1 MRVGVRIA
9 RLSTSLFRY
18 PHFPPVSSTSRRFR
32 CNLSP
37 SAASPEDCELNEES
51 DEFLRWLRQKA
62 GSEISSALSVG
73 NSIYGRSLFASKN
86 IKSGECILKVPYIA
100 QITSENISGE
110 IKLLLPRDIENVSRL
125 AVVLLAEK
133 KHGEYSGWATYVNS
147 LPSVDEMHNA
157 IFWSKDELEMVQESA
172 IYQETINLQA
182 HIKKEYS
189 VLGPVLEQFPYV
201 FGDVHLMDF
210 MHAYAL
216 VISRAW
222 DTSKGV
228 SLIPFADFLNH
239 DGTCDAVLLSDV
251 HNEISEVIADRD
263 YAVGEQ
269 VMIRYGKFSNATLLL
284 DFGFTLPYNK
294 YDQVQ
299 LLLDIPSHDPLYG
312 MKSEILKKHCWPRTT
327 TNADKSNTTGNSF
340 IVKEVKSANGKGKGI
355 PQALRAFARVLSAT
369 SVEELQSLVT
379 EATENDGRL
388 ARRPLKSNEREIK
401 AHHIL
406 CSRLMHM
413 IHGHDVALK
422 ELKFVDAFDCN
433 NQQSLRTRMA
443 KDLLNGELRV
453 MKSAYAWLTNYCTSL
468 LVPKEVSLCGK
479 EFSLTSLGD
488 GELG

>member
-1 MRVGVRIA
+1 MQVGVRIA
-9 RLSTSLFRY
+9 RLSSSRFRS
-18 PHFPPVSSTSRRFR
+18 PHFPLLSTTSRRLR

-37 SAASPEDCELNEES
+37 SAASPEECELNEES
-51 DEFLRWLRQKA
+51 DKFLRWLRQKA
-62 GSEISSALSVG
+62 GSEISSVLSLG

-100 QITSENISGE
+100 QITSENISRE

-125 AVVLLAEK
+125 A
-133 KHGEYSGWATYVNS
+133 YSGWATYVNS
-147 LPSVDEMHNA
+147 LPSIDEMHNA
-157 IFWSKDELEMVQESA
+157 IFWSKDELELVRDSA

-189 VLGPVLEQFPYV
+189 VLGPVLEQFPYD

-216 VISRAW
+216 VTSRAW

-251 HNEISEVIADRD
+251 HEEISEVIADRD

-299 LLLDIPSHDPLYG
+299 LLMDIPSHDPLYG

-327 TNADKSNTTGNSF
+327 TNADKSNTSGNSF
-340 IVKEVKSANGKGKGI
+340 VVKEVKSAIGKGKGI

-369 SVEELQSLVT
+369 SVEELQSLIT

-388 ARRPLKSNEREIK
+388 ARRPLKSNEREIQ
-401 AHHIL
+401 AHCIL
-406 CSRLMHM
+406 CSRLLHM
-413 IHGHDVALK
+413 IQGHDVALK
-422 ELKFVDAFDCN
+422 KLKSVDASDCN
-433 NQQSLRTRMA
+433 GRQSLRTRMA
-443 KDLLNGELRV
+443 RDLLNGELRV
-453 MKSAYAWLTNYCTSL
+453 MKSAYAWLTNYYTSL
-468 LVPKEVSLCGK
+468 SVPKEASLCSE
-479 EFSLTSLGD
+479 EFSLTSAGD

>member
-1 MRVGVRIA
+1 
-9 RLSTSLFRY
+9 
-18 PHFPPVSSTSRRFR
+18 
-32 CNLSP
+32 
-37 SAASPEDCELNEES
+37 
-51 DEFLRWLRQKA
+51 
-62 GSEISSALSVG
+62 
-73 NSIYGRSLFASKN
+73 
-86 IKSGECILKVPYIA
+86 
-100 QITSENISGE
+100 
-110 IKLLLPRDIENVSRL
+110 
-125 AVVLLAEK
+125 
-133 KHGEYSGWATYVNS
+133 
-147 LPSVDEMHNA
+147 
-157 IFWSKDELEMVQESA
+157 MVQESA

-216 VISRAW
+216 GIYSAILHLQRHIFQGANVQFCYLKVTSRAW

-269 VMIRYGKFSNATLLL
+269 VNCVQYFNVMIRYGKFSNATLLL

-299 LLLDIPSHDPLYG
+299 LLLDIPSQDPLYG

-388 ARRPLKSNEREIK
+388 ARRPLKSNEREIQ

-406 CSRLMHM
+406 CSRLLHM

-453 MKSAYAWLTNYCTSL
+453 MKSTYAWLTNYCTSL
-468 LVPKEVSLCGK
+468 SVPKEIY
-479 EFSLTSLGD
+479 TSS
-488 GELG
+488 

>member
-1 MRVGVRIA
+1 MRIGVRIA
-9 RLSTSLFRY
+9 RFASSLFRS
-18 PHFPPVSSTSRRFR
+18 PHFPLLSSTRRLR

-37 SAASPEDCELNEES
+37 SAASPEECGLNEES
-51 DEFLRWLRQKA
+51 DKFLRWLRQKA
-62 GSEISSALSVG
+62 GSEISSVLSLR

-100 QITSENISGE
+100 QITSENIYGE

-133 KHGEYSGWATYVNS
+133 KQGEYSGWAVYVNS
-147 LPSVDEMHNA
+147 LPSIDEMHNA
-157 IFWSKDELEMVQESA
+157 IFWSKDELEMVRESA

-189 VLGPVLEQFPYV
+189 VLRPVLEQFPYV

-216 VISRAW
+216 VTSRAW

-239 DGTCDAVLLSDV
+239 DGTCDAVLLDDV
-251 HNEISEVIADRD
+251 HKEISEVIVDRD

-299 LLLDIPSHDPLYG
+299 LLMDIPSHDPLYG
-312 MKSEILKKHCWPRTT
+312 MKFEILKKHCWPRTT
-327 TNADKSNTTGNSF
+327 NADKSNTSGNSF
-340 IVKEVKSANGKGKGI
+340 TVKEVKSANGKGKGI

-388 ARRPLKSNEREIK
+388 ARRPLKSNKREIQ
-401 AHHIL
+401 AHCIL
-406 CSRLMHM
+406 CYRLLHM
-413 IHGHDVALK
+413 IQGHDVALK
-422 ELKFVDAFDCN
+422 ELKSVDASDCN
-433 NQQSLRTRMA
+433 NQQSLRIQMA
-443 KDLLNGELRV
+443 RDLLNGELRV

-468 LVPKEVSLCGK
+468 SVPKEASLCSR

-488 GELG
+488 DKLG

>member
-1 MRVGVRIA
+1 MQVGVRIA
-9 RLSTSLFRY
+9 RLSSSRFRS
-18 PHFPPVSSTSRRFR
+18 PHFPLLSTTSRRLR

-37 SAASPEDCELNEES
+37 SAASPEECELNEES
-51 DEFLRWLRQKA
+51 DKFLRWLRQKA
-62 GSEISSALSVG
+62 GSEISSVLSLG

-100 QITSENISGE
+100 QITSENISRE

-147 LPSVDEMHNA
+147 LPSIDEMHNA
-157 IFWSKDELEMVQESA
+157 IFWSKDELELVRDSA

-189 VLGPVLEQFPYV
+189 VLGPVLEQFPYD

-216 VISRAW
+216 VTSRAW

-251 HNEISEVIADRD
+251 HEEISEVIADRD

-269 VMIRYGKFSNATLLL
+269 V
-284 DFGFTLPYNK
+284 
-294 YDQVQ
+294 Q
-299 LLLDIPSHDPLYG
+299 LLMDIPSHDPLYG

-327 TNADKSNTTGNSF
+327 TNADKSNTSGNSF
-340 IVKEVKSANGKGKGI
+340 VVKEVKSAIGKGKGI

-369 SVEELQSLVT
+369 SVEELQSLIT

-388 ARRPLKSNEREIK
+388 ARRPLKSNEREIQ
-401 AHHIL
+401 AHCIL
-406 CSRLMHM
+406 CSRLLHM
-413 IHGHDVALK
+413 IQGHDVALK
-422 ELKFVDAFDCN
+422 KLKSVDASDCN
-433 NQQSLRTRMA
+433 GRQSLRTRMA
-443 KDLLNGELRV
+443 RDLLNGELRV
-453 MKSAYAWLTNYCTSL
+453 MKSAYAWLTNYYTSL
-468 LVPKEVSLCGK
+468 SVPKEASLCSE
-479 EFSLTSLGD
+479 EFSLTSAGD

>member
-1 MRVGVRIA
+1 
-9 RLSTSLFRY
+9 
-18 PHFPPVSSTSRRFR
+18 
-32 CNLSP
+32 
-37 SAASPEDCELNEES
+37 
-51 DEFLRWLRQKA
+51 
-62 GSEISSALSVG
+62 
-73 NSIYGRSLFASKN
+73 
-86 IKSGECILKVPYIA
+86 
-100 QITSENISGE
+100 
-110 IKLLLPRDIENVSRL
+110 
-125 AVVLLAEK
+125 
-133 KHGEYSGWATYVNS
+133 
-147 LPSVDEMHNA
+147 MHNA

-216 VISRAW
+216 GIYSAILHLQRHIFQGANVQFCYLKVTSRAW

-299 LLLDIPSHDPLYG
+299 LLLDIPSQDPLYG

-388 ARRPLKSNEREIK
+388 ARRPLKSNEREIQ

-406 CSRLMHM
+406 CSRLLHM

-453 MKSAYAWLTNYCTSL
+453 MKSTYAWLTNYCTSL
-468 LVPKEVSLCGK
+468 SVPKEIY
-479 EFSLTSLGD
+479 TSS
-488 GELG
+488 

>member
-9 RLSTSLFRY
+9 RLSTFLFRS
-18 PHFPPVSSTSRRFR
+18 PHFPLVSSTSRRLR

-37 SAASPEDCELNEES
+37 SAASPEECELNEES
-51 DEFLRWLRQKA
+51 DKFLRWLRQKA
-62 GSEISSALSVG
+62 GSEISSVLSLG
-73 NSIYGRSLFASKN
+73 NSVHGRSLFASKN

-157 IFWSKDELEMVQESA
+157 IFWSKDELEMVQESS

-216 VISRAW
+216 VTSRAW

-263 YAVGEQ
+263 YAVGE
-269 VMIRYGKFSNATLLL
+269 
-284 DFGFTLPYNK
+284 
-294 YDQVQ
+294 QVQ

-388 ARRPLKSNEREIK
+388 ARRPLKSNEREIQ

-406 CSRLMHM
+406 CSRLLHM

-468 LVPKEVSLCGK
+468 SVPKEIY
-479 EFSLTSLGD
+479 TSS
-488 GELG
+488 

>member
-9 RLSTSLFRY
+9 RFSTSLFRS
-18 PHFPPVSSTSRRFR
+18 PHFPLVSSTSRRLR

-37 SAASPEDCELNEES
+37 SAASPEECELNEES
-51 DEFLRWLRQKA
+51 DKFLRWLRQKA
-62 GSEISSALSVG
+62 GSEISSVLSLE
-73 NSIYGRSLFASKN
+73 NSVHGRSLFASKN

-100 QITSENISGE
+100 QITSENISGK

-216 VISRAW
+216 GIYSAILHLQRHIFQGANVQFCYLKVTSRAW

-263 YAVGEQ
+263 YAVGE
-269 VMIRYGKFSNATLLL
+269 
-284 DFGFTLPYNK
+284 
-294 YDQVQ
+294 QVQ

-388 ARRPLKSNEREIK
+388 ARLPLKSNEREIQ

-406 CSRLMHM
+406 CSRLLHM

-468 LVPKEVSLCGK
+468 SVPKEIY
-479 EFSLTSLGD
+479 TSS
-488 GELG
+488 